1 MQLLSLSSGV
11 YITPSPA
18 AYIVVTMQVPLLR
31 LGVNFSPNYTSP
43 IAFKVIMMDILK
55 HNKWHLKMLQITPLV
70 SADGHDGV
78 TEDAG
83 DRRPGGAQH

>member
-1 MQLLSLSSGV
+1 MS
-11 YITPSPA
+11 Y
-18 AYIVVTMQVPLLR
+18 
-31 LGVNFSPNYTSP
+31 
-43 IAFKVIMMDILK
+43 AFKVIMMNILK
-55 HNKWHLKMLQITPLV
+55 HNNKWHLKMLQITPLV